1 MASLSRR
8 SFLAMTGVLAATVGM
23 PRDLLAPVLAAPAQ
37 PPADVPTTLR
47 ETIRQATA
55 GTRGYRTLL
64 SAPGEP
70 FIARTD
76 LIGADPAGTRATQ
89 RRSIAYLG
97 HTSDIHIQDTQT
109 PARLEPVNAFSTT
122 LVPGSNRP
130 QEALSLHVQAQM
142 VQAFSDAAL
151 SPVTGAP
158 MAAVLNTGDSADQI
172 SNLETRWYIQIMD
185 GVPVVANSGTL
196 GVYEGVEV
204 WPEAT
209 YAYHP
214 EDPADDPWGTY
225 GFPQVPGLLD
235 TVVTTEVTSPG
246 MPAPWYSV
254 FGNHDVLFNGFA
266 GQDDSLRSLATG
278 GVKYYGFE
286 SWAVDEFTGMALDTS
301 PLQRMLNHVRQQFAL
316 LGGFKRVGADPQRRL
331 LQGQDF
337 MSAHFEDTG
346 AGPGPVGHGWTPQDL
361 SENRT
366 YWTAD
371 LGENLRLFGLDTCNR
386 LTGADGAVPMDQFE
400 WLEAGLARCVEED
413 KLAVVL
419 SHHNSLTL
427 GNDAESVFHPG
438 EPLIHADEF
447 VAMLL
452 KYPNMIMW
460 LNGHTHTN
468 TIRAHP
474 STEGGGGFW
483 EVTTASCIDYP
494 QQQQVV
500 DICDNRDGTL
510 SLFAITMDHASPAQW
525 TPGDLSQTGIASLSR
540 ELSSNDWVATPLA
553 LSGSQLDRNVELL
566 ITAPFPMERITDAAL
581 ESESMARR
589 AAVAANTEEVG

>member
-8 SFLAMTGVLAATVGM
+8 SFLAITGALAATVGM
-23 PRDLLAPVLAAPAQ
+23 PRDLLAPVLAAPTQ
-37 PPADVPTTLR
+37 PAADVPTTLR
-47 ETIRQATA
+47 ETIRQATT
-55 GTRGYRTLL
+55 GNRGYRTLL

-70 FIARTD
+70 FITRTD
-76 LIGADPAGTRATQ
+76 LIGADPAGTRAAQ

-109 PARLEPVNAFSTT
+109 PARLEPVNAVTTT

-172 SNLETRWYIQIMD
+172 SNLETRWYIRIMD

-214 EDPADDPWGTY
+214 EDPSDDPWGAY

-235 TVVTTEVTSPG
+235 TVVTTEITSPG

-278 GVKYYGFE
+278 GIKYYGFE

-316 LGGFKRVGADPQRRL
+316 LGGFKRVGADPERRL

-371 LGENLRLFGLDTCNR
+371 IGANLRLFGLDTCNR

-400 WLEAGLARCVEED
+400 WLEAELARCVEED

-427 GNDAESVFHPG
+427 GNTAESVFHPG

-447 VAMLL
+447 IAMLL

-474 STEGGGGFW
+474 GAEGSGGFW

-494 QQQQVV
+494 QQQQLV

-525 TPGDLSQTGIASLSR
+525 TPGDLSQAGIASLSR
-540 ELSSNDWVATPLA
+540 ELSANDWVATPLA
-553 LSGSQLDRNVELL
+553 LTGSQLDRNVELL
-566 ITAPFPMERITDAAL
+566 IAAPFPMERITDATL
-581 ESESMARR
+581 ESENMARR
-589 AAVAANTEEVG
+589 AAVAANTEEVR